1 MMTMSARKS
10 GAAALLILMAAL
22 STAGSVQDDQRIE
35 IVNIRYHTHQN
46 FTRIVL
52 DIGELREYSSGDLRA
67 PDRIYVDVLQAR
79 LNPLLH
85 NQGYPVKTD
94 YLSQIRIA
102 QKSPSTV
109 RMTADIDFSR
119 VESYRVYHIFDPFR
133 LVIDITPRRGQPSA
147 VTTPP
152 DPLAT
157 GYSMARQLGLGV
169 RTVIIDPGHGGRDPG
184 AIGKSGLKEK
194 DVALEIAQ
202 ELKNLLSRNKD
213 LQVILTRES
222 DVYIRVED
230 RPVIA
235 NQKAGDIFVSIHVNA
250 SRNEKREGIETF
262 YLNISP
268 DPAVNELAAREN
280 ATSTKNIGQMRGIIQ
295 QIVQN
300 SKIYESRGLAERIQK
315 HLVQTLAK
323 SYNPV
328 RDLGTKG
335 GPFWVLIGGDMPSV
349 LVEVSHLS
357 HPREEARLKTP
368 QYRQAIA
375 RGIHA
380 GILDYIQSLG
390 KEKTL

>member
-1 MMTMSARKS
+1 MSARNAGLFAS
-10 GAAALLILMAAL
+10 LLFIAGFL
-22 STAGSVQDDQRIE
+22 SAGGGQDDQRIE

-52 DIGELREYSSGDLRA
+52 DIGELREYSSGELRA

-85 NQGYPVKTD
+85 NQGYPVTTG
-94 YLSQIRIA
+94 YLNMIRIA

-119 VESYRVYHIFDPFR
+119 VDSYRVYHIFDPFR
-133 LVIDITPRRGQPSA
+133 LVIDITPRKGEPL
-147 VTTPP
+147 TTVGPP
-152 DPLAT
+152 DPLAS

-169 RTVIIDPGHGGRDPG
+169 RTVVIDPGHGGKDPG
-184 AIGKSGLKEK
+184 AMGKSGLKEK

-202 ELKNLLSRNKD
+202 ELKNLLSRNKG
-213 LQVILTRES
+213 LQVILTRQS
-222 DVYIRVED
+222 DVFIPVED

-235 NQKAGDIFVSIHVNA
+235 NQKAADIFVSIHVNA
-250 SRNEKREGIETF
+250 SRNEKREGVETF

-315 HLVQTLAK
+315 NLVQTLSK

-357 HPREEARLKTP
+357 NPREEARLKTP

-390 KEKTL
+390 KDKTL

>member
-10 GAAALLILMAAL
+10 GAAAFWVLMAAL
-22 STAGSVQDDQRIE
+22 PTAGAVQDDQRIE

-52 DIGELREYSSGDLRA
+52 DIGELREYSTGDLRA

-119 VESYRVYHIFDPFR
+119 VESYRIYHIFDPFR
-133 LVIDITPRRGQPSA
+133 IVVDITPRRGEPIA
-147 VTTPP
+147 VTGPP
-152 DPLAT
+152 DPLAS

-184 AIGKSGLKEK
+184 CIGKSGLREK
-194 DVALEIAQ
+194 DIALEIALA
-202 ELKNLLSRNKD
+202 LKDLLSRNKD

-222 DVYIRVED
+222 DVYVRLED
-230 RPVIA
+230 RTVIA

-315 HLVQTLAK
+315 HLVQTLVK

-357 HPREEARLKTP
+357 NPREEARLKTP

-375 RGIHA
+375 RGIHT

-390 KEKTL
+390 KEKTP